1 MNVKDK
7 KQVMLA
13 LIVIVFLFVFVML
26 LGYFY
31 TSNRNN
37 SKRAYVLEE
46 HYVETNNVYLNSS
59 FPVSDALGK
68 VYKGDAD
75 DAKQVLKEFT
85 YKNEYST
92 DINYQVYLKKNSKC
106 SGNNEIGNEFVNL
119 YLTDS
124 NDNALNGFT
133 NNKLPTYSSLS
144 VIDDLPD
151 SKLLYSGI
159 IKSNSSM
166 KLKLRAWVSD
176 LYSLGND
183 NKCISFDIYVR
194 SI

>member
-13 LIVIVFLFVFVML
+13 LIVIVFLFVFFIL

-31 TSNRNN
+31 TSNRN
-37 SKRAYVLEE
+37 SLKRAYVLEE
-46 HYVETNNVYLNSS
+46 NYVETNNVYLNSS

-106 SGNNEIGNEFVNL
+106 SGKNEIGNEFVNL

-124 NDNALNGFT
+124 NDNALNGFA

-166 KLKLRAWVSD
+166 KFKLRAWVSD

>member
-13 LIVIVFLFVFVML
+13 LIVIVFLFFFFML

-37 SKRAYVLEE
+37 LKRAYVLEE
-46 HYVETNNVYLNSS
+46 NYVETNNVYLNSS

-92 DINYQVYLKKNSKC
+92 DINYQIYLKKNSKC
-106 SGNNEIGNEFVNL
+106 SGKNEIGNEFVNL

-166 KLKLRAWVSD
+166 KFKLRAWVSD

>member
-13 LIVIVFLFVFVML
+13 LIVIVFLFIFFML

-37 SKRAYVLEE
+37 SKRVYVLEE

-166 KLKLRAWVSD
+166 KSKLRAWVSD

>member
-13 LIVIVFLFVFVML
+13 LIVIVFLFVFFMM

-106 SGNNEIGNEFVNL
+106 SGKNEIGNEFVNL

-124 NDNALNGFT
+124 
-133 NNKLPTYSSLS
+133 S
-144 VIDDLPD
+144 VDHDKP
-151 SKLLYSGI
+151 Y
-159 IKSNSSM
+159 
-166 KLKLRAWVSD
+166 
-176 LYSLGND
+176 
-183 NKCISFDIYVR
+183 
-194 SI
+194 

>member
-13 LIVIVFLFVFVML
+13 LIVIVFLFVFFML

-31 TSNRNN
+31 TSNRN
-37 SKRAYVLEE
+37 SLKRAYVLEKN
-46 HYVETNNVYLNSS
+46 YVETNNVYLNSS

-106 SGNNEIGNEFVNL
+106 SGKNEIGNEFVNL

-166 KLKLRAWVSD
+166 KFKLRAWVSD

>member
-13 LIVIVFLFVFVML
+13 LIVIVFLFVFFML

-37 SKRAYVLEE
+37 LNRAYVLEE
-46 HYVETNNVYLNSS
+46 NYVETNNVYLNSS

-75 DAKQVLKEFT
+75 DSKQVLKEFT

-106 SGNNEIGNEFVNL
+106 SGKNEIGNEFVNL

-166 KLKLRAWVSD
+166 KFKLRAWVSD

>member
-13 LIVIVFLFVFVML
+13 LIVIVFLFVFFML

-31 TSNRNN
+31 TSNRNHL
-37 SKRAYVLEE
+37 KRAYVLEE
-46 HYVETNNVYLNSS
+46 NYVETNNVYLNSS

-75 DAKQVLKEFT
+75 DSKQVLKEFT

-106 SGNNEIGNEFVNL
+106 SGKNEIGNEFVNL

-166 KLKLRAWVSD
+166 KFKLRSWVSD

>member
-13 LIVIVFLFVFVML
+13 LIVIVFLFIFFML

>member
-13 LIVIVFLFVFVML
+13 LIVIVFLFVFFML

-31 TSNRNN
+31 TNNRNN

-46 HYVETNNVYLNSS
+46 NYVETNNVYLNSS

-75 DAKQVLKEFT
+75 DSKQVLKEFT

-106 SGNNEIGNEFVNL
+106 SGKNEIGNEFVNL
-119 YLTDS
+119 YLSDS

-166 KLKLRAWVSD
+166 KFKLRAWVSD

>member
-1 MNVKDK
+1 
-7 KQVMLA
+7 
-13 LIVIVFLFVFVML
+13 ML
-26 LGYFY
+26 LYKNKKYITVFYDKYNDNKIWAYEIVEKLSEDEINEIYPNKELYLSYFY
-31 TSNRNN
+31 
-37 SKRAYVLEE
+37 
-46 HYVETNNVYLNSS
+46 
-59 FPVSDALGK
+59 
-68 VYKGDAD
+68 
-75 DAKQVLKEFT
+75 
-85 YKNEYST
+85 
-92 DINYQVYLKKNSKC
+92 
-106 SGNNEIGNEFVNL
+106 IGNEFVNL

>member
-13 LIVIVFLFVFVML
+13 LIVIIFLFVFFML

-31 TSNRNN
+31 TSNRN
-37 SKRAYVLEE
+37 SLKRAYVLEE
-46 HYVETNNVYLNSS
+46 NYVETNNVYLNSS

>member
-1 MNVKDK
+1 MNVKEK

-13 LIVIVFLFVFVML
+13 LIVIVFLFIFFML

-46 HYVETNNVYLNSS
+46 NYVETNNVYLNSS
-59 FPVSDALGK
+59 FPISDALGK

-75 DAKQVLKEFT
+75 DSKQVLKEFT
-85 YKNEYST
+85 YKNEYSI

-106 SGNNEIGNEFVNL
+106 SGKNEIGNEFVNL

-166 KLKLRAWVSD
+166 KFKLRAWVSD

>member
-1 MNVKDK
+1 MNVKEK

-13 LIVIVFLFVFVML
+13 LIVIVFLFFFFML

-37 SKRAYVLEE
+37 LKRAYVLEE
-46 HYVETNNVYLNSS
+46 NYVETNNVYLNSS

-92 DINYQVYLKKNSKC
+92 DINYQIYLKKNSKC
-106 SGNNEIGNEFVNL
+106 SGKNEIGNEFVNL

-166 KLKLRAWVSD
+166 KFKLRAWVSD

>member
-1 MNVKDK
+1 M
-7 KQVMLA
+7 
-13 LIVIVFLFVFVML
+13 
-26 LGYFY
+26 
-31 TSNRNN
+31 
-37 SKRAYVLEE
+37 
-46 HYVETNNVYLNSS
+46 NSS

>member
-13 LIVIVFLFVFVML
+13 LIVIVFLFVFFML

-37 SKRAYVLEE
+37 LKRAYVLEE
-46 HYVETNNVYLNSS
+46 NYIETNNVYLNSS

-68 VYKGDAD
+68 VYKGDTD
-75 DAKQVLKEFT
+75 DAKQVLKEFI

-92 DINYQVYLKKNSKC
+92 DINYQIYLKKNSKC
-106 SGNNEIGNEFVNL
+106 SGKNEIGNEFVNL

-166 KLKLRAWVSD
+166 KFKLRAWVSD

>member
-13 LIVIVFLFVFVML
+13 LIVIVFLFVFFML

-31 TSNRNN
+31 TSNRHNY
-37 SKRAYVLEE
+37 KRAYVLEE

>member
-13 LIVIVFLFVFVML
+13 LIVIVFLFVFFML

-31 TSNRNN
+31 TSNRN
-37 SKRAYVLEE
+37 SLKRAYVLEE
-46 HYVETNNVYLNSS
+46 NYVETNNVYLNSS

-68 VYKGDAD
+68 VYKGEAD
-75 DAKQVLKEFT
+75 DSKQVLKEFT

-166 KLKLRAWVSD
+166 KFKLRAWVSD

>member
-13 LIVIVFLFVFVML
+13 LIVIVFLFVFFML

-31 TSNRNN
+31 TSNRN
-37 SKRAYVLEE
+37 SLKRAYVLEE
-46 HYVETNNVYLNSS
+46 NYVETNNVYLNSS

-106 SGNNEIGNEFVNL
+106 SGKNEIGNEFVNL

-144 VIDDLPD
+144 VIDDLPG

-166 KLKLRAWVSD
+166 KFKLRAWVSD

>member
-13 LIVIVFLFVFVML
+13 LIVIVFLFVFFMM

-37 SKRAYVLEE
+37 SKIAYVLEE

-75 DAKQVLKEFT
+75 DSKQVLKEFT

-106 SGNNEIGNEFVNL
+106 SGKNEIGNEFVNL

>member
-13 LIVIVFLFVFVML
+13 LIVIVFLFVFFML

-37 SKRAYVLEE
+37 LKRVYVLDEN
-46 HYVETNNVYLNSS
+46 YVETNNVYLNSS

-68 VYKGDAD
+68 VYKGDSD

-92 DINYQVYLKKNSKC
+92 DINYQIYLKKNSKC
-106 SGNNEIGNEFVNL
+106 SGKNEIGNEFVNL

-166 KLKLRAWVSD
+166 KFKLRAWVSD

>member
-13 LIVIVFLFVFVML
+13 LIVIVFLFVFFML

-133 NNKLPTYSSLS
+133 NNIFTKTNI
-144 VIDDLPD
+144 VNEI
-151 SKLLYSGI
+151 SKLTIVLKSFVLNIKKITINI
-159 IKSNSSM
+159 I
-166 KLKLRAWVSD
+166 
-176 LYSLGND
+176 
-183 NKCISFDIYVR
+183 I
-194 SI
+194 

>member
-13 LIVIVFLFVFVML
+13 LIVIVFLFVFFMM

-59 FPVSDALGK
+59 FPVSDSLGK

-75 DAKQVLKEFT
+75 DSKQVLKEFT

-106 SGNNEIGNEFVNL
+106 SGKNEIGNEFVNL

>member
-13 LIVIVFLFVFVML
+13 LIVIVFLFVFFML

-37 SKRAYVLEE
+37 SKRAYLLEE

-159 IKSNSSM
+159 ITSNSSM
-166 KLKLRAWVSD
+166 KFKLRAWVSD

>member
-13 LIVIVFLFVFVML
+13 LIVIVFLFVFFML

-31 TSNRNN
+31 TSNRKNL
-37 SKRAYVLEE
+37 KRAYVLGEN
-46 HYVETNNVYLNSS
+46 YVETNNVYLNSS

-106 SGNNEIGNEFVNL
+106 SGKNEIGNEFVNL

-166 KLKLRAWVSD
+166 KFKLRAWVSD
-176 LYSLGND
+176 LYSLGSD

>member
-13 LIVIVFLFVFVML
+13 LIVIVFLFVFFMM

-106 SGNNEIGNEFVNL
+106 SGKNEIGNEFVNL

>member
-13 LIVIVFLFVFVML
+13 LIVIVFLFVFFML

-46 HYVETNNVYLNSS
+46 NYVETNNVYLNSS

-75 DAKQVLKEFT
+75 DSKQVLKEFT

-106 SGNNEIGNEFVNL
+106 SGKNEIGNEFVNL

-133 NNKLPTYSSLS
+133 NNKLPTYLSLS
-144 VIDDLPD
+144 VIEDLPD

-166 KLKLRAWVSD
+166 KFKLRAWVSD

>member
-13 LIVIVFLFVFVML
+13 LIVIIFLFVFFML

-31 TSNRNN
+31 TSNRN
-37 SKRAYVLEE
+37 SLKRAYVLEE
-46 HYVETNNVYLNSS
+46 NYVETNNVYLNSS

-106 SGNNEIGNEFVNL
+106 SGKNEIGNEFVNL

-166 KLKLRAWVSD
+166 KFKLRAWVSD

>member
-13 LIVIVFLFVFVML
+13 LIVIVFLFVFFML

-37 SKRAYVLEE
+37 LKRAYVLEE
-46 HYVETNNVYLNSS
+46 NYVETNNVYLNSS

-68 VYKGDAD
+68 VYRGDAD

-92 DINYQVYLKKNSKC
+92 DINYQIYLKKNSKC
-106 SGNNEIGNEFVNL
+106 SGKNEIGNEFVNL

-133 NNKLPTYSSLS
+133 NNKLPTYSSLA

-166 KLKLRAWVSD
+166 KFKLRAWVSD

>member
-13 LIVIVFLFVFVML
+13 LIVIVFLFVFFML

-31 TSNRNN
+31 TNNRNN

-46 HYVETNNVYLNSS
+46 NYVETNNVYLNSS

-75 DAKQVLKEFT
+75 DSKQVLKEFT

-106 SGNNEIGNEFVNL
+106 SGKNEIGNEFVNL

-166 KLKLRAWVSD
+166 KFKLRAWVSD

>member
-13 LIVIVFLFVFVML
+13 LIVIVFLFVFFML

-31 TSNRNN
+31 TSNRN
-37 SKRAYVLEE
+37 SLKRAYVLEE
-46 HYVETNNVYLNSS
+46 NYVETNNVYLNSS

-106 SGNNEIGNEFVNL
+106 SGKNEIGNEFVNL

-166 KLKLRAWVSD
+166 KFKLRAWVSD

>member
-13 LIVIVFLFVFVML
+13 LIVIVFLFVFFML

-31 TSNRNN
+31 TSNRNHL
-37 SKRAYVLEE
+37 KRAYVLEE
-46 HYVETNNVYLNSS
+46 NYVETNNVYLNSS

-75 DAKQVLKEFT
+75 DSKQVLKEFT

-106 SGNNEIGNEFVNL
+106 SGKNEIGNEFVNL

-166 KLKLRAWVSD
+166 KFKLRAWVSD

>member
-13 LIVIVFLFVFVML
+13 LIVIVFLFVFFML

-31 TSNRNN
+31 TNNRNN

-46 HYVETNNVYLNSS
+46 NYVETNNVYLNSS

-75 DAKQVLKEFT
+75 DSKQVLKEFT

-106 SGNNEIGNEFVNL
+106 SGKNEIGNEFVNL
-119 YLTDS
+119 YVTDS

-144 VIDDLPD
+144 VIDDLPY

-166 KLKLRAWVSD
+166 KFKLRAWVSD

>member
-1 MNVKDK
+1 
-7 KQVMLA
+7 MLA
-13 LIVIVFLFVFVML
+13 LIVIVFLFVFFML

-46 HYVETNNVYLNSS
+46 NYVETNNVYLNSS

-75 DAKQVLKEFT
+75 DSKQVLKEFT

-106 SGNNEIGNEFVNL
+106 SGKNEIGNEFVNL

-159 IKSNSSM
+159 INSNSSM
-166 KLKLRAWVSD
+166 KFKLRAWVSD

>member
-13 LIVIVFLFVFVML
+13 LIVIVFLFVFFMM

-166 KLKLRAWVSD
+166 KFKLRAWVSD

>member
-13 LIVIVFLFVFVML
+13 LIVIVFLFVFFMM

>member
-13 LIVIVFLFVFVML
+13 LIVIVFLFVFFML

-37 SKRAYVLEE
+37 LKRAYVLGEN
-46 HYVETNNVYLNSS
+46 YVETNNVYLNSS

-106 SGNNEIGNEFVNL
+106 SGKNEIGNEFVNL

-166 KLKLRAWVSD
+166 KFKLRAWVSD
-176 LYSLGND
+176 LYSLGSD

>member
-13 LIVIVFLFVFVML
+13 LIVIIFLFVFFML

-31 TSNRNN
+31 TSNRN
-37 SKRAYVLEE
+37 SLKRAYVLEE
-46 HYVETNNVYLNSS
+46 NYVETNNVYLNSS

-106 SGNNEIGNEFVNL
+106 SGKNEIGNEFVNL

-166 KLKLRAWVSD
+166 KFKLRAWVSD
-176 LYSLGND
+176 LYSLGSD

>member
-13 LIVIVFLFVFVML
+13 LIVIVFLFVFFML

-106 SGNNEIGNEFVNL
+106 SGNNEIGNEFVN
-119 YLTDS
+119 
-124 NDNALNGFT
+124 
-133 NNKLPTYSSLS
+133 
-144 VIDDLPD
+144 
-151 SKLLYSGI
+151 
-159 IKSNSSM
+159 
-166 KLKLRAWVSD
+166 
-176 LYSLGND
+176 
-183 NKCISFDIYVR
+183 
-194 SI
+194 

>member
-13 LIVIVFLFVFVML
+13 LIVIVLLFVFFML

>member
-13 LIVIVFLFVFVML
+13 LIVIVFLFVFFML

-37 SKRAYVLEE
+37 LKRAYVLEE
-46 HYVETNNVYLNSS
+46 NYVETNNVYLNSS

-92 DINYQVYLKKNSKC
+92 DINYQIYLKKNSKC
-106 SGNNEIGNEFVNL
+106 SGKNEIGNEFVNL

-166 KLKLRAWVSD
+166 KFKLRAWVSD